1 MTTLVKGLKIYIF
14 LFKNQLHMR
23 AFIQLPLFINVT
35 KLWKLL
41 FAKEDSEYFRK
52 HYLALYN
59 KVLIFSYIK

>member
-1 MTTLVKGLKIYIF
+1 
-14 LFKNQLHMR
+14 MR